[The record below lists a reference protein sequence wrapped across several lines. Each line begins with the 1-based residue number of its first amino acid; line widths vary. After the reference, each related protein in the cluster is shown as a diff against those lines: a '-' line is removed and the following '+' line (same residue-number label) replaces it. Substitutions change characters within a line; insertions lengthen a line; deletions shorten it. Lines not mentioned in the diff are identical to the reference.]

1 MRSKFWLLGLILAIP
16 IIAFAV
22 AEGIQAHFNSELRA
36 AIRQNYPNADPEKL
50 TSFTVDLL
58 CKDPELSI
66 REICDTNANLNLM
79 RKAALG
85 SAGAGLALLLVIY
98 LGGVSARNSR
108 KLLLSLFKPGL
119 YLTAS
124 MLLILILIYGVL
136 AMAAIYYGE
145 SALFGRIHVKIIV
158 LIGIGALVG
167 VFVLARNAFA
177 LIKKAQTSVI
187 GTALSHDEAPKLWG
201 KIEQLSDKLGA
212 LRPQNIVV
220 GLDPNFFVTEADTLC
235 LNGNLS
241 GRTLYC
247 SLPLC
252 RILSEDEFC
261 SVIGHELGHFKGLDT
276 QYSERFY
283 PIYRGTASSIA
294 ALQETGGEG
303 AAQIA
308 LLPAIA
314 VLSYFF
320 ECFSVA
326 ESRISRFR
334 ELAADEV
341 GASVASSQSL
351 ASALVKLHAFSGFWS
366 GLQQAAAEALQKGN
380 MFINASKTYA
390 EVVASSD
397 GNEALKG
404 ILETHTPHPTDSHPP
419 LGTRLDSLKVT
430 LEEISPVALAVNP
443 ENPALNLM
451 ESPERK
457 EEELS
462 AAYQMI
468 LAKRLGI
475 DLDEPSEGK
484 SRSDSSE
491 MPVCPHCGAS
501 YTATDYRQDA
511 QEWFCRQC
519 GKALPRGG

>member
-1 MRSKFWLLGLILAIP
+1 VRNKLWLFGMILGIP

-22 AEGIQAHFNSELRA
+22 ATGIQAHFNSELRA
-36 AIRQNYPNADPEKL
+36 AIRQHYPDADPEKVAG
-50 TSFTVDLL
+50 FTVDFL
-58 CKDPELSI
+58 CKNTELSI
-66 REICDTNANLNLM
+66 SIKELCETNANLNLM
-79 RKAALG
+79 RNTALG
-85 SAGAGLALLLVIY
+85 SAIAGLALLLIIY
-98 LGGVSARNSR
+98 LGGLSARNR
-108 KLLLSLFKPGL
+108 RRLLLSLFKPGL

-124 MLLILILIYGVL
+124 MLIILILVYAAL

-145 SALFGRIHVKIIV
+145 SILIGRIHVKIIG
-158 LIGIGALVG
+158 LIGLGALVG

-187 GTALSHDEAPKLWG
+187 GTTLSRNEAPKLWD
-201 KIEQLSDKLGA
+201 KVEQLSDKLGA

-220 GLDPNFFVTEADTLC
+220 GLDPNFFVTEADTFC
-235 LNGNLS
+235 LSGSFS

-276 QYSERFY
+276 HYSERFY

-314 VLSYFF
+314 VLTYFF
-320 ECFSVA
+320 ECFAVA
-326 ESRISRFR
+326 ESRISRVR
-334 ELAADEV
+334 ELAADEA
-341 GASVASSQSL
+341 GASVASPQSL
-351 ASALVKLHAFSGFWS
+351 ASALVKVHAFSGVWS
-366 GLQQAAAEALQKGN
+366 GLQEAAIEALQKGN

-390 EVVASSD
+390 EVVANSD
-397 GNEALKG
+397 GKEALKG
-404 ILETHTPHPTDSHPP
+404 ILETHTSHPTDSHPP
-419 LGTRLDSLKVT
+419 LGTRLESLKVT
-430 LEEISPVALAVNP
+430 LKKISPVALALNP

-451 ESPERK
+451 ESPESK

-475 DLDEPSEGK
+475 DLDEGREQK
-484 SRSDSSE
+484 SQGLAPERIPCSDQNCIGVINE
-491 MPVCPHCGAS
+491 QGVCS
-501 YTATDYRQDA
+501 T
-511 QEWFCRQC
+511 C
-519 GKALPRGG
+519 GKPYPEKST